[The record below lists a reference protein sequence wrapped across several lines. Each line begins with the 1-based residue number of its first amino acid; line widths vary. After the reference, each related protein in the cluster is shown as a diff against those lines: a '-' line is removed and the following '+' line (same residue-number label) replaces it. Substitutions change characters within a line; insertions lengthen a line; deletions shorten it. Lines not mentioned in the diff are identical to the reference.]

1 MARKNHLGRNKR
13 TGRPF
18 ARAEKQKSLFVC
30 VLQEGKRDGAR
41 MVVHPRGGP
50 GRLRLSVLRSRCR
63 RGRSLNEKVKHKRIE
78 FKRKR
83 TRICLKL
90 RLLAWK
96 RRVSRQLATKSG
108 LPRQRAWDRAKP
120 RGAHGAVNGAMGN
133 FSEPK
138 RTAPLELAMP
148 RCRSEPSDRWKKGC
162 TTRSPRTTPICRFEK
177 WATTKL
183 LDCSLVVHPIG
194 YGLAHNDSRI

>member
-1 MARKNHLGRNKR
+1 
-13 TGRPF
+13 
-18 ARAEKQKSLFVC
+18 
-30 VLQEGKRDGAR
+30 
-41 MVVHPRGGP
+41 MVHKWWCIPAGGP

-63 RGRSLNEKVKHKRIE
+63 RGRSLNEKAKHERIE

-83 TRICLKL
+83 THICLKL

-108 LPRQRAWDRAKP
+108 LPRQRAWDRVKP
-120 RGAHGAVNGAMGN
+120 RGAHGVVNGAMGN

-148 RCRSEPSDRWKKGC
+148 RCRSSEPSDRWKKGC
-162 TTRSPRTTPICRFEK
+162 TTRSPRTAPISRFKK

-183 LDCSLVVHPIG
+183 LGCSFIVHPIG
-194 YGLAHNDSRI
+194 YGLVHNDSRI

>member
-1 MARKNHLGRNKR
+1 
-13 TGRPF
+13 
-18 ARAEKQKSLFVC
+18 
-30 VLQEGKRDGAR
+30 
-41 MVVHPRGGP
+41 MVHAWWCIPAGGP

-63 RGRSLNEKVKHKRIE
+63 RGRSLNEKVKHERIE

-120 RGAHGAVNGAMGN
+120 RDAHGAVNGAMGN

-148 RCRSEPSDRWKKGC
+148 DVGEMS
-162 TTRSPRTTPICRFEK
+162 
-177 WATTKL
+177 
-183 LDCSLVVHPIG
+183 HPIDG
-194 YGLAHNDSRI
+194 RRDARCGPHERRQTVAARNGRLLNYTIARLLCA